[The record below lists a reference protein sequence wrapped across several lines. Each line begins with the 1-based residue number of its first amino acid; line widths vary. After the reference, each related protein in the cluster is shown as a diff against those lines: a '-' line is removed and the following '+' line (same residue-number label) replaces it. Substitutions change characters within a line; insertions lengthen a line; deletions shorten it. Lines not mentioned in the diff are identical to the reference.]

1 MTWKKRRIPA
11 AGLVF
16 LMFLS
21 VFCMPGVI
29 EAADAVQTDEAS
41 VVSGNTYA
49 DYYSRVSD
57 VKYPDKEA
65 IWEATGNAF
74 LGETS
79 LKVGE
84 GESKRIVLT
93 VTESGLYAIEMRY
106 CGINGSSNRI
116 QMSLAIN
123 GELPFDEAENILL
136 ARYYQNDGEVTRDN
150 QGNDQ
155 APYQQSVEK
164 WQTVT
169 LNGEDNYTGDCYFWR
184 LEAGENSIDISAVQG
199 SFAIHSLCIY
209 HRDSSI
215 PYSEYIRQYEGYV
228 GNTPECCKIVE
239 AETAVGKSNSS
250 LAPVLKNSDPDVSPN
265 HPYYNRVNAIG
276 GESWSRN
283 GQWIEWEL
291 EVPQDGLYNLGFRY
305 QQTYVRGMEVF
316 RRLLIDGAV
325 PFAEANAISFQYR
338 KKWQYLEMS
347 IGDKPVYVYLSKGK
361 HTLRLEATLGDRG
374 TYLQQ
379 ISDIADELNTLYR
392 KIIMITGVSPD
403 PYNDYYLH
411 IQIPELR
418 DVMKQNMESLERIA
432 EQLEK
437 VNGSELSTL
446 YDMARLLKQ
455 FIKKPDLIPD
465 SLNTFETDIRSLY
478 TLRLNLSSQPLLL
491 DYFVVRSNS
500 DEPYIPDSA
509 GFGSSI
515 VYRAKSFIHS
525 FLSDYQIG
533 DIYEDEGKT
542 LTVWLSSNDIT
553 VTGVSSGRDQAVTIK
568 RMIDADFYKKLNIP
582 VNLKLVNTSES
593 MLMAVAS
600 GNAPDVA
607 MFVPKAVHTNLAIRG
622 ALVDLGQC
630 SYINDW
636 KSRVFDSAFIA
647 YTYKGGIYGMPELQM
662 YNLLYYRKDIME
674 DLNLNIPNTWDE
686 FYDVTAALQGHHLE
700 VGVPSA
706 LDSFYMLLFQNEGS
720 VYNDDL
726 SAVDFGTPEFV
737 SAFSTWTDLYNLNGI
752 SLSYDFFNRFR
763 SGQMPLGIASM
774 TMYNQLAAAAPEID
788 NLWSIAPVP
797 GTPDEDGNINRSV
810 SCNTTS
816 SVVFSGTEMLD
827 EALAFVDWWTSDEIQ
842 TQFAGVIEDMMGVSS
857 RYYSANKK
865 TTQAISWTQS
875 EYEVLKAMQPYVTDV
890 PPTAAYYYLER
901 TLNNAFRRVTYYS
914 DNPQETL
921 VRYNKEMNDE
931 LQRKRRE
938 FE

>member
-1 MTWKKRRIPA
+1 MIWIKRRIPA
-11 AGLVF
+11 TGLIF
-16 LMFLS
+16 LMLLS
-21 VFCMPGVI
+21 VFCLFG
-29 EAADAVQTDEAS
+29 EADTTGSALTKE
-41 VVSGNTYA
+41 VSGNTYA
-49 DYYSRVSD
+49 DYYSRASVER
-57 VKYPDKEA
+57 YPDGEA
-65 IWEATGNAF
+65 VWKADGDAF
-74 LGETS
+74 LGESS
-79 LKVGE
+79 LKVEEKG
-84 GESKRIVLT
+84 SRQIALT
-93 VTESGLYAIEMRY
+93 VAESGLYAIEMRY
-106 CGINGSSNRI
+106 CAINGSSNRV
-116 QMSLAIN
+116 QMSLSIN

-136 ARYYQNDGEVTRDN
+136 SRYYQNDGEVIRDN

-155 APYQQSVEK
+155 APYQLPVEK

-184 LEAGENSIDISAVQG
+184 LEAGENRLDISAVQG
-199 SFAIHSLCIY
+199 SFAIHSLRAY
-209 HRDSSI
+209 QPDS
-215 PYSEYIRQYEGYV
+215 PLQYSEYIQQYEGYA
-228 GNTPECCKIVE
+228 GNTLGFCKNVE
-239 AETAVGKSNSS
+239 AETAVGKSNSN
-250 LAPVLKNSDPDVSPN
+250 LAPVLKNGDPDVSPS

-276 GESWSRN
+276 GDGWSRN

-291 EVPQDGLYNLGFRY
+291 EVPQDGLYHLGFMY

-316 RRLLIDGAV
+316 RRLRIDGMI
-325 PFAEANAISFQYR
+325 PFAEANAISFQYG
-338 KKWQYLEMS
+338 KKWQYLELG
-347 IGDKPVYVYLSKGK
+347 IDDKPCAVYLSEGK

-418 DVMKQNMESLERIA
+418 DIMEQNVKSLERIA
-432 EQLEK
+432 GQLEE

-446 YDMARLLKQ
+446 YDIARLLKR

-465 SLNTFETDIRSLY
+465 SLSTFEADIRALY
-478 TLRLNLSSQPLLL
+478 TLRLNLASQPLLL
-491 DYFVVRSNS
+491 DFLVLRSTGS
-500 DEPYIPDSA
+500 ETYMPKQA
-509 GFGSSI
+509 GFAASV

-533 DIYEDEGKT
+533 DIYEDEGEA

-553 VTGVSSGRDQAVTIK
+553 ITGVSSGRDQAVTIK
-568 RMIDADFYKKLNIP
+568 RMIDEDFYGRSKIP

-593 MLMAVAS
+593 LLMAVAS
-600 GNAPDVA
+600 NNAPDVT

-622 ALVDLGQC
+622 ALMDLEQC
-630 SYINDW
+630 RYMNDW
-636 KSRVFDSAFIA
+636 KSRVFDSAFIP

-662 YNLLYYRKDIME
+662 YNLLYYRKDIMG
-674 DLNLNIPNTWDE
+674 DLGLNVPNTWEE
-686 FYDVTAALQGHHLE
+686 FYDVTAALQGRHLE
-700 VGVPSA
+700 VGVPTG
-706 LDSFYMLLFQNEGS
+706 LDSFYMLLFQNGGS
-720 VYNDDL
+720 VYSSDL
-726 SAVDFGTPEFV
+726 SSVDFSDPKFV
-737 SAFSTWTDLYNLNGI
+737 DAFSTWTDLYNLNGI

-797 GTPDEDGNINRSV
+797 GTPDRNGNINRSV
-810 SCNTTS
+810 SCTTTA
-816 SVVFSGTEMLD
+816 SVVFSNTKMPD
-827 EALAFVDWWTSDEIQ
+827 EAFAFVDWWTSDEIQ
-842 TQFAGVIEDMMGVSS
+842 AQFAGVIEDMMGVSS

-865 TTQAISWTQS
+865 TMQTISWTQD
-875 EYEVLKAMQPYVTDV
+875 EYAVLEAMQPYVTDV
-890 PPTAAYYYLER
+890 PPTAAYYYLDR

-931 LQRKRRE
+931 LKRKRKE